1 VQATKREGNIM
12 FDLDPKIQAE
22 LERLSRARLISTA
35 ATIVGDLGLV
45 LDWVRVARSIVAGR
59 PSVVIAGILEDWSAT
74 AGVIYKDGQA
84 MTPDLLEEI
93 GVSRAHTSSQVGTPG
108 IAMIYPGEIGVD
120 SAARVFACSKR
131 AKSKDDWDIFW
142 DKTSLAI
149 LRQA

>member
-1 VQATKREGNIM
+1 M
-12 FDLDPKIQAE
+12 HDLDPKIQAE
-22 LERLSRARLISTA
+22 LECLSRARLISTA
-35 ATIVGDLGLV
+35 ANIVGDLGLV

-108 IAMIYPGEIGVD
+108 IAMIYQGETGVD
-120 SAARVFACSKR
+120 SKARAFACARR
-131 AKSKDDWDIFW
+131 ADTKDDWDVFW
-142 DKTSLAI
+142 DETSLAM
-149 LRQA
+149 LRRA

>member
-1 VQATKREGNIM
+1 MNI
-12 FDLDPKIQAE
+12 DELTAE
-22 LERLSRARLISTA
+22 ALEQLERS
-35 ATIVGDLGLV
+35 ATLADAVSMTGDLGLV

-59 PSVVIAGILEDWSAT
+59 PRMVIAGILEDWSAT

-84 MTPDLLEEI
+84 MTPDILEEI